1 VPDFVDAAAQD
12 RPRRRRDHAIAS
24 WPLQCSSANSLDRA
38 TIRSSNRSVGK
49 AGFSMPALS
58 RSPSMWILLLV
69 PFIGLLW
76 VPFYN
81 FQDPA
86 LFGFPFFYWY
96 QLAWVPISSL
106 LIWLVYRRRTPDE
119 AP

>member
-1 VPDFVDAAAQD
+1 VSSRCAHIAPQQRKFAGRRNNSIVKSLAD
-12 RPRRRRDHAIAS
+12 RRRRKTFAEI
-24 WPLQCSSANSLDRA
+24 
-38 TIRSSNRSVGK
+38 G
-49 AGFSMPALS
+49 
-58 RSPSMWILLLV
+58 SPPMWILLLL

-81 FQDPA
+81 FQEPA

>member
-1 VPDFVDAAAQD
+1 MAQRFDQRAAQT
-12 RPRRRRDHAIAS
+12 RGQNIGPIFVGVAVQRRIRWTKQPSDPKSLRIKTGRKPSISS
-24 WPLQCSSANSLDRA
+24 WSSL
-38 TIRSSNRSVGK
+38 
-49 AGFSMPALS
+49 
-58 RSPSMWILLLV
+58 MWVLLLL

-81 FQDPA
+81 FQEPS

>member
-1 VPDFVDAAAQD
+1 MSEDQEEEVQNMNITRLFE
-12 RPRRRRDHAIAS
+12 RR
-24 WPLQCSSANSLDRA
+24 SL
-38 TIRSSNRSVGK
+38 SK
-49 AGFSMPALS
+49 AGAALGALS
-58 RSPSMWILLLV
+58 ASRCTTPARSWRPSMWILLLV

-81 FQDPA
+81 LSEPS

-106 LIWLVYRRRTPDE
+106 LIWLVYRSRTPDE
-119 AP
+119 AR